1 MNTPA
6 FNMSALL
13 KMLGDAYI
21 ILNREGII
29 IDHAAENYLIRAFLG
44 APIRIGNSISHEAEE
59 SRTSFLNDIITRV
72 IHTGLPVK
80 TEMERSD
87 PFKGLLCLKVHAEFI
102 PAEKGYPDFIY
113 ILLQDITTQKVYQR
127 KFTDQARDINHLLE
141 TANAIVMGI
150 DAQGYITDWNAFSE
164 VTTGFSKAEA
174 MAHPFIDFLI
184 SESDRDHFIARCQRV
199 TEDKQT
205 FKLEIPIR
213 KKDGKIAT
221 VLLSGVPRLTPIGH
235 VVGTF
240 FIGQDI
246 TDVVAYQNSLEQ
258 KVEERTHELYQA
270 LRKERDLVE
279 MKNRFVSVASH
290 EFRTPLSSI
299 KTATRYVK
307 HHLPK
312 QADPAIQSRLEDIE
326 KKITFMTALL
336 DDVLTMDK
344 NEAGKIQ
351 LKTQSIPLITFLQTL
366 AEEVQLT
373 TKNSHTI
380 ICDLKTLPPA
390 WTTDEK
396 LLRNI
401 FINLL
406 TNAIKYSPGK
416 SAVSFSGWTNET
428 LGITISV
435 KDHGLGIA
443 AEDLTLI
450 FEPFLRSS
458 SVNHIEG
465 TGLGLSIVKRAV
477 DLLKG
482 NIEVKSTLGA
492 GSEFQVH
499 LPLLN

>member
-1 MNTPA
+1 MT
-6 FNMSALL
+6 ALL
-13 KMLGDAYI
+13 KMIGDSYI
-21 ILNREGII
+21 ILNQEGTI
-29 IDHAAENYLIRAFLG
+29 IDHASEDYLIKAFLG
-44 APIRIGNSISHEAEE
+44 VPILSGTSITHLTQEN
-59 SRTSFLNDIITRV
+59 RTSFINDILTRV
-72 IHTGLPVK
+72 IHTRVPVK
-80 TEMERSD
+80 TEMEGSD
-87 PFKGLLCLKVHAEFI
+87 PVKGPLYLKVHAEFI
-102 PAEKGYPDFIY
+102 PAENAYPDFIY
-113 ILLQDITTQKVYQR
+113 ILLQDITTQKVYQK

-184 SESDRDHFIARCQRV
+184 NESDRDHFNARWQRV
-199 TEDKQT
+199 IEDKQT

-213 KKDGKIAT
+213 RKDGKVST
-221 VLLSGVPRLTPIGH
+221 VLLSGVPRMTPNGH

-258 KVEERTHELYQA
+258 KVEERTQELYQA

-299 KTATRYVK
+299 KTATKYVK

-312 QADPAIQSRLEDIE
+312 QADPAIQSRLDDIE
-326 KKITFMTALL
+326 NKITFMTALL

-344 NEAGKIQ
+344 NEVGKIQ
-351 LKTQSIPLITFLQTL
+351 LKTQSIPLIAFLQTL
-366 AEEVQLT
+366 AEEVQLS
-373 TKNSHTI
+373 TKSSHTI
-380 ICDLKTLPPA
+380 SCDLAELPPE
-390 WTTDEK
+390 WITDEK
-396 LLRNI
+396 LLRSI
-401 FINLL
+401 LVNLL

-416 SAVSFSGWTNET
+416 SAVSFSGWTNHT
-428 LGITISV
+428 MGITLSV
-435 KDHGLGIA
+435 KDQGLGIA
-443 AEDLTLI
+443 PEDLTLI

-482 NIEVKSTLGA
+482 KIDVKSTLGA

-499 LPLLN
+499 LPSLN